1 MSQPTDASRPR
12 LASGCRFGMSD
23 NDAVVLFPEGAI
35 RVQGP
40 GRKILERCDGQHSFQ
55 EIVEALEALYTGA
68 PGEQIREDVAG
79 FLEQLKQQRIVDY

>member
-12 LASGCRFGMSD
+12 LASGCRFGSSD

-40 GRKILERCDGQHSFQ
+40 GRKILEQCDGQHSFQ
-55 EIVEALEALYTGA
+55 QIVAALQVLYTGA
-68 PGEQIREDVAG
+68 SAEQIREDVAG
-79 FLEQLKQQRIVDY
+79 FLEELRHQRIVDY